1 MLPSLSSMAMV
12 SCSRESRQKIL
23 GKLGVILLAMPTAIL
38 NLELSHA
45 ITSLSLA
52 RTTTSALWP
61 VASFVMP
68 HRTHT
73 VWELVLKQHLVH
85 ACMNPQQ
92 RAKHIKNIPLNL
104 NVIPQPGLSAVKAN
118 EMENKIMPLVVIES
132 FCLSE
137 IVRKFL
143 HKLQKFD

>member
-1 MLPSLSSMAMV
+1 
-12 SCSRESRQKIL
+12 
-23 GKLGVILLAMPTAIL
+23 
-38 NLELSHA
+38 
-45 ITSLSLA
+45 
-52 RTTTSALWP
+52 
-61 VASFVMP
+61 
-68 HRTHT
+68 
-73 VWELVLKQHLVH
+73 
-85 ACMNPQQ
+85 MNPQQ